1 MASYARARWAPT
13 PNPNPNP
20 NPTSNPT
27 PQPNPAPD
35 PDPDPNQV
43 REFAA
48 RLERLVALL
57 SDAPCW
63 RLVSSSLLFAF
74 DPSGGAATSPV
85 PHPHPNLTL
94 TLP

>member
-1 MASYARARWAPT
+1 MASYARARCAPT
-13 PNPNPNP
+13 PTPNP

-27 PQPNPAPD
+27 PQPTPAPD
-35 PDPDPNQV
+35 PDPNPNPNQV

-57 SDAPCW
+57 SGAPCW

-74 DPSGGAATSPV
+74 DPSGGAPTNPNPNPNPNPSPYR
-85 PHPHPNLTL
+85 
-94 TLP
+94 